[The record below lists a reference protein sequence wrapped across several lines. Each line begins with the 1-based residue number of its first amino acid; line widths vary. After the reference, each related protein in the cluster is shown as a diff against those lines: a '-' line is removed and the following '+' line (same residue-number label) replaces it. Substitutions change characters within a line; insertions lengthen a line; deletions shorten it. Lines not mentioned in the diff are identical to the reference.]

1 MDEYNEWQKNGNK
14 MSAYIVHRDKQL
26 FKLIVYFAELC
37 SPLACKL
44 KDQKELGCTSS
55 LLAYNNKD

>member
-1 MDEYNEWQKNGNK
+1 MNGK
-14 MSAYIVHRDKQL
+14 RMGIKCQHILYIETNSFL
-26 FKLIVYFAELC
+26 KLIVYFAELC